1 MKEILYIIP
10 FFAVGL
16 ATAQEN
22 TESTS
27 VIGNVSTETITQV
40 VPEKESRWFY
50 QGELSFT
57 FPRNGGAKYSYS
69 WLNSRTNLYEGN
81 EALLNEKPI
90 ISSDFTV
97 NYRLFRILSV
107 GAVGGFTHFQN
118 PVASGLKLGSVIRL
132 NPVKNYQ
139 GNIFVQVA
147 GFLPLSTLVKPSIGE
162 VKVGLSIPFLVRN
175 KYSMFLSA
183 YTSYTSFDVA
193 EPLFWSETPEMME
206 YRGIGFSFGV
216 RF

>member
-22 TESTS
+22 MESTS

-40 VPEKESRWFY
+40 VP
-50 QGELSFT
+50 
-57 FPRNGGAKYSYS
+57 GGAKYSYS
-69 WLNSRTNLYEGN
+69 WLNSRTNLYEGD

-118 PVASGLKLGSVIRL
+118 PVASGLKLGSVLRL

-139 GNIFVQVA
+139 GNIFLQVA